1 MSDPAAALATGLTA
15 AEVQTRQHQGDSNA
29 VNLKSSRTV
38 GDILKTNVFSP
49 VNIVLY
55 AIGMGMILVGDWR
68 SALTTV
74 MLVLFNAVVGI
85 IQEVA
90 AKRKL
95 DKIAL
100 LARTRITVRRDGQ
113 DQQIDPADL
122 VLGDIL
128 VIHGGDQMP
137 VDGVIVDAGK
147 LEMDESAL
155 TGESD
160 AVDKVTGDPVLSG
173 SFCITGKALVQA
185 TKVGEQSF
193 ANQLTKNARQFKLE
207 QTPLQRDVNRLLRIL
222 LLVVVFYGIL
232 LVLALWVLALPVDA
246 WLQALAVITGSVSA
260 GLLVFITLNYSWGA
274 VRIGQQGGLVQQINA
289 VESLSNVTVLCTDKT
304 GTLTANKIRYKDALP
319 VSIEKAALEQVLAN
333 FAASATSTN
342 KTTDAIVAWRQGSQ
356 CAVVAEVP
364 FSSALKWSALAF
376 DDAANGMTGAYVL
389 GALEMVQ
396 ARLTIDDATRQ
407 QVAAWSDQGL
417 RVLIFAA
424 NPGVTTLHDAQGAP
438 ALPPLTLLGVLSF
451 SDELRPHLHETLDAF
466 AKNGVKV
473 KVISGDNPQTVSALA
488 KQAGLPGDLTAIS
501 GPELAAMSAGEFVS
515 HAVQDTVF
523 GRITPQQKEALVDA
537 LRSQGAYVA
546 MIGDGVN
553 DVLSLKKA
561 DIGIAMESG
570 STATRAVAGI
580 VLLGDSFEALP
591 KAVTEGQRIVAS
603 IQSILKTYMVTVFAL
618 LLLITAIG
626 VLQLGFPFTTAQN
639 TMMSFF
645 ARGAPPAILS
655 LTAVA
660 TLNRT
665 RLSTNILHFTLP
677 AAFLLFFFGLLLY
690 TGTFFLA
697 ERGLARIDLTP
708 EIVGVIERT
717 ARVAPGSLSEAEMT
731 TIAVHYSA
739 QTALTTFFVLTGILL
754 MVFADPP
761 LRWFAGGAPYQHGQ
775 WLSTA
780 GAGLLIVGYY
790 LVLLIPVLREF
801 FELVPLPASLHVAIL
816 GVTAAWI
823 FLQRY
828 AWRANLLERFLDVPY
843 ATDAAVT
850 PAARTGA

>member
-1 MSDPAAALATGLTA
+1 MAVNPATGLTA
-15 AEVQTRQHQGDSNA
+15 AEIQARRSQGEGNA
-29 VNLKSSRTV
+29 VKLQSSRSV

-49 VNIVLY
+49 VNVVLY
-55 AIGMGMILVGDWR
+55 AIGAGMILVGDWR
-68 SALTTV
+68 SAVTTV

-85 IQEVA
+85 VQEVA

-100 LARTRITVRRDGQ
+100 LARTTVTVRRDGQ
-113 DQQIDPADL
+113 DRQVDPADL

-128 VIHGGDQMP
+128 VITAGDQMP
-137 VDGVIVDAGK
+137 VDGVIVDSGK

-160 AVDKVTGDPVLSG
+160 AVDKAPGDQVLSG

-207 QTPLQRDVNRLLRIL
+207 QTPLQQDVNRLLRIL

-232 LVLALWVLALPVDA
+232 LVLALWVLDLRVDL
-246 WLQALAVITGSVSA
+246 WLQALAVITGSISA

-304 GTLTANKIRYKDALP
+304 GTLTANKIRYHDALP
-319 VSIEKAALEQVLAN
+319 VGIDKAALEQRLAN

-342 KTTDAIVAWRQGSQ
+342 KTTEAVVEWRQGQ
-356 CAVVAEVP
+356 KCKIVDEVP
-364 FSSALKWSALAF
+364 FASALKWSALAF
-376 DDAANGMTGAYVL
+376 DDAANGMRGVYVL
-389 GALEMVQ
+389 GALEMLQ
-396 ARLTIDDATRQ
+396 GRLTIDDAARQ
-407 QVAAWSDQGL
+407 QVQAWSDAGL
-417 RVLIFAA
+417 RVLVFAGA
-424 NPGVTTLHDAQGAP
+424 PDSMTLHDAQGEP
-438 ALPPLTLLGVLSF
+438 ALPALSLQGIISF
-451 SDELRPHLHETLDAF
+451 SDELRPHLHETLEAF
-466 AKNGVKV
+466 AKNGVKI

-488 KQAGLPGDLTAIS
+488 KQAGLPGDLTAVS
-501 GPELAAMSAGEFVS
+501 GPELATMSQAEFAS
-515 HAVQDTVF
+515 HAAQDTVF

-537 LRSQGAYVA
+537 LRGQGAYVA

-603 IQSILKTYMVTVFAL
+603 IQNILKTYMVTVFAL

-626 VLQLGFPFTTAQN
+626 VLQMGFPFTTAQN

-660 TLNRT
+660 AINRT
-665 RLSTNILHFTLP
+665 RLSANILHFTLP
-677 AAFLLFFFGLLLY
+677 AAFLLFFLGLLLY
-690 TGTFFLA
+690 TGAFFVTQ
-697 ERGLARIDLTP
+697 RGLATIEMTP
-708 EIVGVIERT
+708 EMVGVIERT
-717 ARVAPGSLSEAEMT
+717 ARVAPGSLSGEELYNT
-731 TIAVHYSA
+731 AVRYSA
-739 QTALTTFFVLTGILL
+739 QTALVTFFVLTGILL

-761 LRWFAGGAPYQHGQ
+761 VRWFAGGSPFQHGQ
-775 WLSTA
+775 WLSAA
-780 GAGLLIVGYY
+780 GAVALIAGYY
-790 LVLLIPVLREF
+790 VVLLVPGLREF
-801 FELVPLPASLHVAIL
+801 FELVPLPPLFHAAIL
-816 GVTAAWI
+816 VSTVLWL

-828 AWRANLLERFLDVPY
+828 AWRANLLERFLDIPHGDNIS
-843 ATDAAVT
+843 AAKTDGSV
-850 PAARTGA
+850 